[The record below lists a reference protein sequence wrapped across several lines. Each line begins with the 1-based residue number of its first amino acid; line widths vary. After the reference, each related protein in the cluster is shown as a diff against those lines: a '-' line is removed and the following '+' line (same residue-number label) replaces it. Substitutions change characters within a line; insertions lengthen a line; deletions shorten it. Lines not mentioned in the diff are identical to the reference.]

1 MKKLFLIAALFCLT
15 LNIHAQDVFNE
26 LLSSSLKVAE
36 DTKKDIETRK
46 IATFKYDELCYM
58 KQKLLPEVLKD
69 TTNMV
74 VFNRVIDTLNQQS
87 YAMYKFVNLFVE
99 KLSKSKKKNKQEA
112 VVAIFKGASI
122 NNPLFHDEDTSLV
135 HAYYNNEN
143 YLTQFSLDTDWIKAL
158 EEVQKRD
165 L

>member
-1 MKKLFLIAALFCLT
+1 MKKLLLIAALFCVT
-15 LNIHAQDVFNE
+15 MNIHAQDVFNE

-58 KQKLLPEVLKD
+58 KQKLLPQVLKD
-69 TTNMV
+69 TTDLV
-74 VFNRVIDTLNQQS
+74 TFNKVIDILNQQS

-99 KLSKSKKKNKQEA
+99 KLSARGKKKKQES
-112 VVAIFKGASI
+112 VLAIFKGASI
-122 NNPLFHDEDTSLV
+122 NNPLFNDEDTSLV

-158 EEVQKRD
+158 EEVQKREW
-165 L
+165 